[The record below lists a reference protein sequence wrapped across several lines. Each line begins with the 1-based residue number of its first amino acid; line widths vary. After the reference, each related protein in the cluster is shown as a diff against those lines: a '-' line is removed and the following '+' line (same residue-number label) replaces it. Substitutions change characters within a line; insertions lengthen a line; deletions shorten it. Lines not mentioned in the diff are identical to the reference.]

1 MEYAKVYK
9 RNGMNCVD
17 LNGTYTYLPDDLS
30 KVAGKWVGGEFYSEV
45 VIVQISV

>member
-17 LNGTYTYLPDDLS
+17 LNGTFTYLPDDLS
-30 KVAGKWVGGEFYSEV
+30 LVPGKWINGEYYGEIV
-45 VIVQISV
+45 VVQTTV

>member
-17 LNGTYTYLPDDLS
+17 LNSTYMYLPDDLS
-30 KVAGKWVGGEFYSEV
+30 KVTGKWVGGKYYIEV
-45 VIVQISV
+45 LIVQTSV